1 MCPPGMRNLEVR
13 ADAASLPRTTLRRR
27 TPGRRRRAPFVSSA
41 NFTTRGQD
49 RNIET
54 GVLLEDPHFAR
65 QLEGQWLSLVSAGLV
80 LRG

>member
-13 ADAASLPRTTLRRR
+13 AEAASLSLTTLRRR
-27 TPGRRRRAPFVSSA
+27 TPGRGRRAPFVSSA

-54 GVLLEDPHFAR
+54 GVLLE
-65 QLEGQWLSLVSAGLV
+65 GQWLSLVSAGLV